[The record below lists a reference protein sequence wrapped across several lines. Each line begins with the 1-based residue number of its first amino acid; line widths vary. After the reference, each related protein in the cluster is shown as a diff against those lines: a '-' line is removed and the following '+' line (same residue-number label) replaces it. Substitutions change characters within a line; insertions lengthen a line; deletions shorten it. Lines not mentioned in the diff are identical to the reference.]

1 MDEKEFTTD
10 LQVIQNLRITCKAIV
25 FRIDPILVC
34 KYICV

>member
-10 LQVIQNLRITCKAIV
+10 LQVTQNLRIAYKAIV
-25 FRIDPILVC
+25 FRIDPNLVC

>member
-25 FRIDPILVC
+25 FSD
-34 KYICV
+34 